1 MAKDGLDEYIHGL
14 IAKDGLDKY
23 INGLIAK
30 DGLDENISMVW
41 LLRMDWMKIYPWFG
55 C

>member
-1 MAKDGLDEYIHGL
+1 MAKDELDEYIHGL
-14 IAKDGLDKY
+14 IAKDGLVKY

-41 LLRMDWMKIYPWFG
+41 LLRMD
-55 C
+55 